1 MAHLGHRGCM
11 ESLRAD
17 LRDLQAAIGDIAS
30 RAGAVRV
37 RSWKFPNRVSSE
49 LDMGELLE
57 RYSYTEGDPEFTQ
70 HCHVVLLE
78 LVIDRLL
85 LLLQSCTGY
94 AAKLL
99 SEGALTPVQ
108 AAGPSLSVGLTAK
121 RYCCSMLKLGACYQ
135 QLLAEKK
142 AVKER
147 PPPQPTPQAE
157 TPEKKPLQLLSACRP
172 DRDSWGS
179 SLPGA
184 ACSTADSSHS
194 IPTPAAASS
203 LGACDTCASAQAS
216 LREVGKAIISICQ
229 SQNIPSALSRFQLAE
244 ESTGR
249 RALSAVDM
257 SHWASEQSRDLSRI
271 CKHLQRLLQQLSPLK
286 AELEEAEKQRDEL
299 RRQAE
304 DFSRLLEAERQTQEQ
319 QRKEAEQ
326 SLAAKSREHCEAI
339 ARLEQD
345 KAELQRGA
353 ALLGEQFSALK
364 EELAAKQAVLQ
375 ELVTKTTLLEEMRT
389 TVVAKSQVLELE
401 EKVQLL
407 SSQRES
413 LGQELSSTSVQLEKE
428 KAKVQS
434 ILRHEE
440 SLQAKLRLLLQH
452 FSSLAQ
458 EHEEL
463 QGSLGEAEEDKAKL
477 EEQLEESRQRS
488 GQQLRAQQEL
498 LAKLQQEKLSLEQS
512 VRELQ
517 ANISK
522 LEEQTQQL
530 QEQERLLVLFPELHS
545 PAKTLLESKGVGSSA
560 CGSTRW
566 GLPEHCSSSSFCP
579 VAVPRHCHPS
589 TSPCPGAASAASGPA
604 NKAGL
609 GRALLALRVPA
620 ATCQAVLVLP
630 ARVATVLQL
639 LPQGCPL
646 VLAGSGNVAEDM
658 EKQLQA
664 NSLRM
669 QVLQQDS
676 ARLRS
681 ALAKLKV
688 AAEQGVLKLVPQS
701 QLCCQLS
708 NQPGRESSGQDTGQ
722 PSSWSSVDTAG
733 SQGRAGST
741 QQQPPSSHW
750 PKPPLAQPKGKPRPC
765 LSFPAKHLVLSPDEA
780 SGKGRPCLPLLP
792 PQPRSAHTKRF

>member
-375 ELVTKTTLLEEMRT
+375 ELEVTKTTLLEEMRT

-440 SLQAKLRLLLQH
+440 AAGTWPRTWR
-452 FSSLAQ
+452 SSCRPTASACRCCSRTA
-458 EHEEL
+458 
-463 QGSLGEAEEDKAKL
+463 QGSA
-477 EEQLEESRQRS
+477 R
-488 GQQLRAQQEL
+488 
-498 LAKLQQEKLSLEQS
+498 
-512 VRELQ
+512 
-517 ANISK
+517 
-522 LEEQTQQL
+522 
-530 QEQERLLVLFPELHS
+530 
-545 PAKTLLESKGVGSSA
+545 
-560 CGSTRW
+560 RW
-566 GLPEHCSSSSFCP
+566 
-579 VAVPRHCHPS
+579 PS
-589 TSPCPGAASAASGPA
+589 
-604 NKAGL
+604 
-609 GRALLALRVPA
+609 
-620 ATCQAVLVLP
+620 
-630 ARVATVLQL
+630 
-639 LPQGCPL
+639 
-646 VLAGSGNVAEDM
+646 
-658 EKQLQA
+658 
-664 NSLRM
+664 
-669 QVLQQDS
+669 
-676 ARLRS
+676 
-681 ALAKLKV
+681 
-688 AAEQGVLKLVPQS
+688 
-701 QLCCQLS
+701 
-708 NQPGRESSGQDTGQ
+708 
-722 PSSWSSVDTAG
+722 
-733 SQGRAGST
+733 
-741 QQQPPSSHW
+741 
-750 PKPPLAQPKGKPRPC
+750 
-765 LSFPAKHLVLSPDEA
+765 
-780 SGKGRPCLPLLP
+780 
-792 PQPRSAHTKRF
+792 

>member
-17 LRDLQAAIGDIAS
+17 LRDLQAAISDISS
-30 RAGAVRV
+30 RAGAVRF
-37 RSWKFPNRVSSE
+37 RSWKFPNQVSSD
-49 LDMGELLE
+49 LDVGELLE
-57 RYSYTEGDPEFTQ
+57 RYSYTDNDPEFTQ
-70 HCHVVLLE
+70 HSHVVLLE

-85 LLLQSCTGY
+85 LLLQGSTAY

-99 SEGALTPVQ
+99 SEGALTPAQ

-142 AVKER
+142 AIKER

-157 TPEKKPLQLLSACRP
+157 TSEKKPLKPLSACTA
-172 DRDSWGS
+172 DRDSSGS

-184 ACSTADSSHS
+184 ACITADSSCS
-194 IPTPAAASS
+194 IPTAAAASS
-203 LGACDTCASAQAS
+203 LGVCDTCASAQAS

-249 RALSAVDM
+249 RTLSAVDM

-304 DFSRLLEAERQTQEQ
+304 DFSRLLEAEKETQEQ

-326 SLAAKSREHCEAI
+326 SLAAKSREHCEVI

-345 KAELQRGA
+345 KAELQRGQGCLSLSPEA
-353 ALLGEQFSALK
+353 
-364 EELAAKQAVLQ
+364 
-375 ELVTKTTLLEEMRT
+375 TKTTLLEEMST
-389 TVVAKSQVLELE
+389 TMVAKSQVLELE

-413 LGQELSSTSVQLEKE
+413 LGQELSSTSLQLEKE

-463 QGSLGEAEEDKAKL
+463 QGSLGKAEEDKAKL

-488 GQQLRAQQEL
+488 GQQL
-498 LAKLQQEKLSLEQS
+498 LEQS

-517 ANISK
+517 ANVSK

-545 PAKTLLESKGVGSSA
+545 PAKTLLESD
-560 CGSTRW
+560 
-566 GLPEHCSSSSFCP
+566 
-579 VAVPRHCHPS
+579 
-589 TSPCPGAASAASGPA
+589 
-604 NKAGL
+604 
-609 GRALLALRVPA
+609 
-620 ATCQAVLVLP
+620 
-630 ARVATVLQL
+630 
-639 LPQGCPL
+639 
-646 VLAGSGNVAEDM
+646 GNVAEDM
-658 EKQLQA
+658 ERQLQA

-669 QVLQQDS
+669 RVLEQDN

-688 AAEQGVLKLVPQS
+688 AAEQGVLK
-701 QLCCQLS
+701 
-708 NQPGRESSGQDTGQ
+708 
-722 PSSWSSVDTAG
+722 
-733 SQGRAGST
+733 
-741 QQQPPSSHW
+741 
-750 PKPPLAQPKGKPRPC
+750 
-765 LSFPAKHLVLSPDEA
+765 
-780 SGKGRPCLPLLP
+780 
-792 PQPRSAHTKRF
+792 